1 MQEASTSPLPPKEAD
16 IEEYLNH
23 EMSFEEA
30 MTKVSEGKKIHK
42 LEWEDPGFY
51 ACLEE
56 AQLVLHKPDGKI
68 YQWIISEGDLLGKDY
83 III

>member
-16 IEEYLNH
+16 IVEDLSR
-23 EMSFEEA
+23 EMSFQEA
-30 MTKVSEGKKIHK
+30 IGHVIDGKKIHK
-42 LEWEDPGFY
+42 LEWEDLGFY
-51 ACLEE
+51 GCLEE

-68 YQWIISEGDLLGKDY
+68 YQWSISEGDLLGKDY